1 MENIS
6 CSDSRTDHNAVL
18 YFVFFCC
25 VDAWLLLCWWMDGH
39 VDTERRPSRS
49 PHIFFILFCEL
60 FIFSVFVF
68 LFFFFRKVFARRNDY
83 RLTFLSLVYFLSS
96 LFRVEDLATKANRAD
111 GWTKSAN
118 GTLCRHTFVPSLQC
132 LWKTQRYYPADFYW
146 RTASDVI
153 RWRNWRDR
161 LGRSVGCRSATGR
174 CALTCF
180 LANHHCGSLP
190 TLYCI

>member
-1 MENIS
+1 MCRRFASSMLIDGRARRHGTS
-6 CSDSRTDHNAVL
+6 SVTITTHIF
-18 YFVFFCC
+18 YFILWVVYLLCLC
-25 VDAWLLLCWWMDGH
+25 LLLILLLSKGVCQAK
-39 VDTERRPSRS
+39 RLP
-49 PHIFFILFCEL
+49 PHLM
-60 FIFSVFVF
+60 
-68 LFFFFRKVFARRNDY
+68 
-83 RLTFLSLVYFLSS
+83 SLVYFFSS
-96 LFRVEDLATKANRAD
+96 FFRVEDLATKANRAN

-118 GTLCRHTFVPSLQC
+118 GTLCRHTFGPSLQC